1 MLVVASLLLSACA
14 TPQPKTY
21 SVAFVNTAKILD
33 PVFDGFK
40 GKMTEL
46 GYTEGKN
53 ITYVWDGDVT
63 LDKVEELTKSL
74 VAKKVD
80 LIFSLTTPA
89 TQAVKK
95 VLEGTTTPAVFSI
108 TDPVAAGVVQSLK
121 QPGGNMTGITTGAG
135 EALRFEWLMRIVPKA
150 KRIYYPYNSTDKSA
164 SGAFK
169 TIQATATNLKVE
181 IVAREATTKDDVT
194 AAIAAIPTDV
204 DAIFIGP
211 DSLVGAAFA
220 DWAKAAIERKL
231 PLSGSSVS
239 HVQAGMLFS
248 YSYDNVASGQQVA
261 TIADQVLKGTKPAD
275 IPVQTSEFFL
285 TINYKTAQ
293 AIGLDI
299 SNDIL
304 QQAKT
309 VIK

>member
-1 MLVVASLLLSACA
+1 
-14 TPQPKTY
+14 
-21 SVAFVNTAKILD
+21 
-33 PVFDGFK
+33 
-40 GKMTEL
+40 
-46 GYTEGKN
+46 
-53 ITYVWDGDVT
+53 
-63 LDKVEELTKSL
+63 
-74 VAKKVD
+74 
-80 LIFSLTTPA
+80 
-89 TQAVKK
+89 
-95 VLEGTTTPAVFSI
+95 
-108 TDPVAAGVVQSLK
+108 
-121 QPGGNMTGITTGAG
+121 
-135 EALRFEWLMRIVPKA
+135 
-150 KRIYYPYNSTDKSA
+150 
-164 SGAFK
+164 
-169 TIQATATNLKVE
+169 
-181 IVAREATTKDDVT
+181 
-194 AAIAAIPTDV
+194 V